1 MLLLRQYRQ
10 TAIKASC
17 YASPAL
23 KFPEPARLL
32 PELRSIFLKLN
43 RFQQAIPFPASA

>member
-10 TAIKASC
+10 TAIKAGC
-17 YASPAL
+17 YTSRAL

-32 PELRSIFLKLN
+32 PELRSIFLKLHS
-43 RFQQAIPFPASA
+43 FQQAISFPASA